1 MQQSSGCW
9 LVIHGVHWQ
18 GTRSV
23 LLILETVIEV
33 VEGGTIIGLLFHVA
47 ESEASLPVGALTG
60 EDLNF
65 VPLANELL
73 NEAGGT
79 LHETLNA
86 GTLA

>member
-1 MQQSSGCW
+1 MARYPWCAH
-9 LVIHGVHWQ
+9 VDC
-18 GTRSV
+18 SV
-23 LLILETVIEV
+23 FLLLEAVIEV

-65 VPLANELL
+65 IPLAYKLL
-73 NEAGGT
+73 DQGGGT
-79 LHETLNA
+79 LLESLDA